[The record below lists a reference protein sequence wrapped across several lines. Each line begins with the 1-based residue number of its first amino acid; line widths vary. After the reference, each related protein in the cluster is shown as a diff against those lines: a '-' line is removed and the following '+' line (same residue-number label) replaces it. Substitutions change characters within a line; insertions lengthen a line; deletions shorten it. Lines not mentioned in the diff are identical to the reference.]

1 MFVVFSRY
9 CIFTTNCSF
18 LQIMETNINNHPSP
32 RPPSVLVPG
41 LEDCSPSGGVKSTS
55 EVGTN
60 PPPLPDHECDIS
72 VSNLPEKLG
81 FSPEFQ
87 AELEAVG
94 GNVNSL
100 ATKLLNSH
108 NLADSG
114 KFKAGQLCATPEQ
127 LEFYT
132 KTLNA
137 GPIVTW

>member
-1 MFVVFSRY
+1 MSVDLVGTDL
-9 CIFTTNCSF
+9 FTTKCSI
-18 LQIMETNINNHPSP
+18 LQIMETNIINHPSP
-32 RPPSVLVPG
+32 RPPSVPVPG

-60 PPPLPDHECDIS
+60 LPPLLDEEFDIS
-72 VSNLPEKLG
+72 VNNLPEKLG

-100 ATKLLNSH
+100 AIKLLNSH

-114 KFKAGQLCATPEQ
+114 RFKAGQLCSTPER
-127 LEFYT
+127 
-132 KTLNA
+132 
-137 GPIVTW
+137 